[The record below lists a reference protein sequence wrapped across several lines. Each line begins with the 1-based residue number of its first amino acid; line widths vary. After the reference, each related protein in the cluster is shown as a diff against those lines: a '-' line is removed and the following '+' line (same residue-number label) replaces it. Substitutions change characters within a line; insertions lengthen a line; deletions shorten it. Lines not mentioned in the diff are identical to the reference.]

1 MKRLLTLTPM
11 LIACLAFSA
20 QAAAPKVAVSEA
32 WCRSAA
38 AGAMTGAC
46 YLTLTA
52 KDGDKLL
59 SVETPVAASADI
71 HDMDMTGGVMRMRK
85 LDGGLD
91 LPKGK
96 VVALSPGGKHLMLMG
111 LKSGLP
117 KGGQAT
123 LTLKFAK
130 AGIRTVSVPIR

>member
-1 MKRLLTLTPM
+1 MKRLLTLTPI
-11 LIACLAFSA
+11 LLACLIGTA
-20 QAAAPKVAVSEA
+20 QAAAPKVAVTEA
-32 WCRSAA
+32 WCRSTA

-52 KDGDKLL
+52 KDADKLL
-59 SVETPVAASADI
+59 AVETPLAASTDI

-96 VVALSPGGKHLMLMG
+96 AVALSPGGKHLMLMG

-130 AGIRTVSVPIR
+130 AGIQTVSVPIR